1 MSPAL
6 KTLDATYRARAIP
19 LGSVRY
25 WSWLFASSSARA
37 PLLGVFALL
46 AEWNALL
53 DPATEASAS
62 RIKFAW
68 WQEEVQRLIARAPIH
83 PICRYLASLPH
94 AGEVDFTPL
103 SRAID
108 ASVAELSGVPLER
121 SAELE
126 PHACALRAGPLG
138 LASRLAFAGLD
149 SDGLDSRGLDEPG
162 LGDCLRALAVADYLA
177 RVTRDY
183 RRQARL
189 GRVPF
194 AVEEL
199 LAAGLDNADL
209 CADQP
214 PAKLENYLRQLRA
227 RAVRSYE
234 TALLALPGTCR
245 APQRHLLVLAA
256 LGLKHSLRET
266 ASLESARVQDMLLA
280 WSTARHANG

>member
-1 MSPAL
+1 MNPAP

-37 PLLGVFALL
+37 PLLGVYALL
-46 AEWNALL
+46 AEWNALM
-53 DPATEASAS
+53 DPGTEASAS
-62 RIKFAW
+62 HIKLAW
-68 WQEEVQRLIARAPIH
+68 WQEEIQRLIARAPVH
-83 PICRYLASLPH
+83 PICVYLASLPR
-94 AGEVDFTPL
+94 AGEVDFRPL
-103 SRAID
+103 SLAVD
-108 ASVAELSGVPLER
+108 ASLAELSGVPLER

-126 PHACALRAGPLG
+126 PLACALRAGPLG
-138 LASRLAFAGLD
+138 LASRLA
-149 SDGLDSRGLDEPG
+149 SDGIDEVG
-162 LGDCLRALAVADYLA
+162 LGNCLRALAVAEHLA

-214 PAKLENYLRQLRA
+214 PAKLEAYLEEQRA
-227 RAVRSYE
+227 LAMRSYE
-234 TALLALPGTCR
+234 SAALALPAACR
-245 APQRHLLVLAA
+245 PQQRHLLVLAA
-256 LGLKHSLRET
+256 LGLKHLQRRT
-266 ASLESARVQDMLLA
+266 ASLESARLQDMLLA
-280 WSTARHANG
+280 WSTARRAQG

>member
-6 KTLDATYRARAIP
+6 KTLDASYRAHAIP

-25 WSWLFASSSARA
+25 WSWLFAASPARA
-37 PLLGVFALL
+37 PLLGVYALL
-46 AEWNALL
+46 AEWNALM

-62 RIKFAW
+62 QIKLAW
-68 WQEEVQRLIARAPIH
+68 WQEEIQRLIERAPIH
-83 PICRYLASLPH
+83 PICRYLAALPR

-103 SRAID
+103 RQAID

-126 PHACALRAGPLG
+126 PHAWALRAAPLG
-138 LASRLAFAGLD
+138 LASRLASGGLD
-149 SDGLDSRGLDEPG
+149 SDGLDSDGLNEAG

-177 RVTRDY
+177 RATRDY
-183 RRQARL
+183 RRQVRL

-214 PAKLENYLRQLRA
+214 PARLEVYLAQLQA
-227 RAVRSYE
+227 RAVQSYE
-234 TALLALPGTCR
+234 TALLALPEACR
-245 APQRHLLVLAA
+245 SRQRHLLVLAA
-256 LGLKHSLRET
+256 LGLKHSQRRT
-266 ASLESARVQDMLLA
+266 SSLESTRVQDMLLA
-280 WSTARHANG
+280 WSTARRALR